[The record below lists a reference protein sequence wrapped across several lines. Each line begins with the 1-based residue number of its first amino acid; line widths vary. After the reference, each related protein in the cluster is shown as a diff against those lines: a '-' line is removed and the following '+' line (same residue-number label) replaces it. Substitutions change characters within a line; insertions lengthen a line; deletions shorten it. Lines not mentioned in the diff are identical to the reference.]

1 MRISD
6 WSSDVCSS
14 DLIDQARRVVWFGRS
29 FAGQFLDRGLVL
41 TGLELGIG
49 DRQQVRIGVR
59 RGYDDDRLRDGGA
72 RKGQGDQ
79 RQQNF
84 LHLLYLPE
92 NSGRFS
98 RALHKKSMFS
108 GVCNIAVTKSDY
120 ADRKAHY
127 KSGFSES
134 WAVRLLVTIGM
145 PRLSY

>member
-14 DLIDQARRVVWFGRS
+14 DLIDQARRVARVERS

-84 LHLLYLPE
+84 FHLLYLPE

-98 RALHKKSMFS
+98 RALHKRSEARRVGKEWFS
-108 GVCNIAVTKSDY
+108 K
-120 ADRKAHY
+120 
-127 KSGFSES
+127 
-134 WAVRLLVTIGM
+134 
-145 PRLSY
+145 